1 MTIPLTCIAYTPK
14 KGKMHNGKAI
24 GIDLVIKNQITFSNV
39 VKVNYAVSMSDKTKK
54 FYKAFSKSDM
64 IKKQKRSKRRI
75 KILQKINKEFSH

>member
-1 MTIPLTCIAYTPK
+1 
-14 KGKMHNGKAI
+14 
-24 GIDLVIKNQITFSNV
+24 VIKNQITFSNV